1 MTREPGAAAAPA
13 VPQAPGAAQDPAAA
27 QDQAP
32 AQDQATTRNPASAR
46 DPATA
51 QDPAPLL
58 RVEGLACHF
67 GGVHAVQDATFAVR
81 RGTITGLIGPNGA
94 GKSTVI
100 NLISGRTRPL
110 RGSVLF
116 DGVQIA
122 GQRPHEVA
130 RHGIVR
136 TFQQANVFGGLTVL
150 ENLLVGAGPWPGER
164 LTAALG
170 RKRAWS
176 GTERELAERAWEV
189 LGRFGLTGIA
199 NSYAAA
205 LSGGQ
210 RRLVELMRA
219 LMAGPKLLLLD
230 EPMAGVSPPL
240 AVTIAQRLEELR
252 DTGMTMLMVEHE
264 LRLVERLCDPVVVM
278 AQGTVLAEGSMAEL
292 RTNPEVIN
300 AYLGGGGG

>member
-1 MTREPGAAAAPA
+1 
-13 VPQAPGAAQDPAAA
+13 
-27 QDQAP
+27 
-32 AQDQATTRNPASAR
+32 
-46 DPATA
+46 
-51 QDPAPLL
+51 
-58 RVEGLACHF
+58 VEGLACHF
-67 GGVHAVQDATFAVR
+67 GGVHAVQDATFVVR

-100 NLISGRTRPL
+100 NLISGRTRPT
-110 RGSVLF
+110 RGSVQF
-116 DGVQIA
+116 DGKQIA
-122 GQRPHEVA
+122 GLRPHEVA

-164 LTAALG
+164 LTTALG

-189 LGRFGLTGIA
+189 LGRFGLTDIA

-219 LMAGPKLLLLD
+219 LMARPRLLLLD

-278 AQGTVLAEGSMAEL
+278 AQGAVLAEGSMAEL
-292 RTNPEVIN
+292 RSNPEVID
-300 AYLGGGGG
+300 AYLGGGRG